1 MRTLAEQQNRV
12 SQKVAVGVAYVAV
25 MFSASWTLH
34 PSGELLG
41 GRFWGG
47 TLQDVRGSTAQS
59 ESCYS
64 NCRRIHSSAL

>member
-41 GRFWGG
+41 ADSG
-47 TLQDVRGSTAQS
+47 VAP
-59 ESCYS
+59 
-64 NCRRIHSSAL
+64 CRT